1 MTESHKVWVMKYSDN
16 SATVIVYNR
25 TKSIGEVKLDRDG
38 PWYILVKLM
47 NKFLYDW
54 VIIIITIYYAS

>member
-38 PWYILVKLM
+38 P
-47 NKFLYDW
+47 
-54 VIIIITIYYAS
+54 